1 MKRKKIFKNHR
12 LETLFTE
19 LNEIHQLLNKEFQ
32 NQFNRSLPFSEELL
46 DRWEKAKQ
54 LNFGENSS
62 IYDSSFVFGKPQ
74 IGKEVWIGPFTIVDG
89 SGNLTI
95 GDNVTISSGVQ
106 IYTHDNI
113 KQTLL
118 GKSHPIEHQSVSIGD
133 NSYISPNVVISKGV
147 NIGHH
152 CIIATNSFVK
162 NSFPNNSIIAGN
174 PAKKIGEVIIKK
186 NDIQFNYYNNK

>member
-1 MKRKKIFKNHR
+1 MKREEIFKNHR
-12 LETLFTE
+12 LKSLFNE
-19 LNEIHQLLNKEFQ
+19 LNEVHQLLNNEFQ

-46 DRWEKAKQ
+46 DRWERAKK

-62 IYDSSFVFGKPQ
+62 IYDSSFVFGNPK
-74 IGKEVWIGPFTIVDG
+74 IGKDVWIGPFTIMDG
-89 SGNLTI
+89 SGDLVVGN
-95 GDNVTISSGVQ
+95 NVTISAGVQ

-118 GKSHPIEHQSVSIGD
+118 GKDISLEHEKVAIGN
-133 NSYISPNVVISKGV
+133 NSYIGPNAVISKGV
-147 NIGHH
+147 NIGAH

-174 PAKKIGEVIIKK
+174 PAKQIGEVIIK
-186 NDIQFNYYNNK
+186 NNNIEFNYFNNK